1 MSNAKRS
8 KEVIRSIAVIALF
21 TALNV
26 VMGRL
31 MSVNTS
37 VFKISTS
44 FIPTVLAAY
53 YYGAAGGAIVAG
65 LGDLIGA
72 LLFPTG
78 AYFFPFT
85 LSAAL
90 GGGWYGLI
98 LKGDFSIK
106 KVLLAVIPEQ
116 IVCSLVLNGWFLS
129 MLIPTKGFFE
139 VILSLRLPQL
149 AASLPIHIA
158 AVTLLIKGI
167 APRLPIKRRSAGLF
181 FNSERKDNTQ

>member
-53 YYGAAGGAIVAG
+53 YYGAAGGAVVAG

-90 GGGWYGLI
+90 GGVRAAHWRQHP
-98 LKGDFSIK
+98 FSAA
-106 KVLLAVIPEQ
+106 LHLAV
-116 IVCSLVLNGWFLS
+116 FL
-129 MLIPTKGFFE
+129 P
-139 VILSLRLPQL
+139 
-149 AASLPIHIA
+149 
-158 AVTLLIKGI
+158 
-167 APRLPIKRRSAGLF
+167 
-181 FNSERKDNTQ
+181 